1 MARTKVCDFCL
12 AESKGMF
19 SHKPERLSDGHY
31 ICKNCKSVIHRYGL
45 PVKYDIFQKLVTGQ
59 KNMRDMMMD
68 AHLENMKSEDAIMK
82 YFPYPSILM
91 HGGEHCVSAVKA
103 TLTVDKNRIPKEDAV
118 RSIDKIQKGT
128 IHNIPDTSSKTDAQ
142 KVTGMLYET
151 EAALYFLSDKFVN
164 CHRLGYV
171 TRNTGVTD
179 RVEVVTPTK
188 TFTYKVDHADLFFMR
203 ERFWSK
209 VNAKKHNKHTHLI
222 YINNADNITITPGV
236 YDVPKELR
244 PGIYK
249 VRAIKDAGLHIHD
262 NMGRVKDYYENEE
275 HIEVSEGGVL
285 ECTGEYQLQWIGENT
300 TAKD

>member
-1 MARTKVCDFCL
+1 
-12 AESKGMF
+12 
-19 SHKPERLSDGHY
+19 
-31 ICKNCKSVIHRYGL
+31 
-45 PVKYDIFQKLVTGQ
+45 
-59 KNMRDMMMD
+59 
-68 AHLENMKSEDAIMK
+68 
-82 YFPYPSILM
+82 
-91 HGGEHCVSAVKA
+91 
-103 TLTVDKNRIPKEDAV
+103 
-118 RSIDKIQKGT
+118 
-128 IHNIPDTSSKTDAQ
+128 
-142 KVTGMLYET
+142 MLYET
-151 EAALYFLSDKFVN
+151 EAALYFLSDEFVN

-188 TFTYKVDHADLFFMR
+188 TFTYKVDHSDLFFMR